1 MRAFLA
7 GPIAAGLL
15 LVGARLEPVMPAGAA
30 VQDPAPQPSSTAQQA
45 APQPSSTAQQAAPQ
59 LSSTAQQAAPI
70 SADVAEQAR
79 AAFAAEGIL
88 LDVQKA
94 IASVPAEI
102 LVRGELLEYLV
113 VNPRGAVHES
123 AFLTAISASRI
134 NAALLALGAQ
144 PGQNARWKRRD
155 PPPTPEELRDGAPA
169 YEVTLPQGDGF
180 YLYVAWKLD
189 GETVFHRMEDLILD
203 LRSGA
208 TMRRHRWVYLG
219 SRMLRLRQDSS
230 KEAFAADLE
239 GNLIN
244 IAFFEQGNTL
254 LTGAL
259 PECED
264 QTSWQSNFWL
274 LPERGSQV
282 ELVFSRDRLVTCPPD
297 VEARLHEAVR
307 VERREGR

>member
-1 MRAFLA
+1 MRALLA
-7 GPIAAGLL
+7 TPIVAALL
-15 LVGARLEPVMPAGAA
+15 WSSVVS
-30 VQDPAPQPSSTAQQA
+30 VQDPAPVSDEIA
-45 APQPSSTAQQAAPQ
+45 A
-59 LSSTAQQAAPI
+59 
-70 SADVAEQAR
+70 QAR

-88 LDVQKA
+88 LDLQHQM
-94 IASVPAEI
+94 ASVPAEV

-123 AFLTAISASRI
+123 AFLTGVSASRI
-134 NAALLALGAQ
+134 NAAMLALGAQ

-155 PPPTPEELRDGAPA
+155 PPPTPEELREGAPA
-169 YEVTLPQGDGF
+169 YDVELPKGDGF

-208 TMRRHRWVYLG
+208 TMRRHQWVYLG
-219 SRMLRLRQDSS
+219 SRMLRMRPDRDE
-230 KEAFAADLE
+230 EAFAAELE

-274 LPERGSQV
+274 LPDRGSPV
-282 ELVFSRDRLVTCPPD
+282 EIVFSREKLVTCPPE
-297 VEARLHEAVR
+297 VEARLQPAIR
-307 VERREGR
+307 VERREER

>member
-1 MRAFLA
+1 MRALLA
-7 GPIAAGLL
+7 SPIAAVLL
-15 LVGARLEPVMPAGAA
+15 WLGSGPA
-30 VQDPAPQPSSTAQQA
+30 QDPAPVSDA
-45 APQPSSTAQQAAPQ
+45 
-59 LSSTAQQAAPI
+59 
-70 SADVAEQAR
+70 VAEQAR
-79 AAFAAEGIL
+79 AAFAPEGIL
-88 LDVQKA
+88 LDLKHGL
-94 IASVPAEI
+94 ASVPAEV

-123 AFLTAISASRI
+123 AFLTGVGASRI
-134 NAALLALGAQ
+134 NAALLALGAV

-155 PPPTPEELRDGAPA
+155 PPPTPEELREGAPA
-169 YEVTLPQGDGF
+169 YDVELPKGDGF

-203 LRSGA
+203 LRRGA
-208 TMRRHRWVYLG
+208 TMRRHKWVYLG
-219 SRMLRLRQDSS
+219 SRMLRMRPD
-230 KEAFAADLE
+230 KPDEAFAADLE

-274 LPERGSQV
+274 LPDRGSPV
-282 ELVFSRDRLVTCPPD
+282 ELVFSRERLVTCPPD
-297 VEARLHEAVR
+297 VEARLQDAIR
-307 VERREGR
+307 VERREER

>member
-1 MRAFLA
+1 MRALLA
-7 GPIAAGLL
+7 SPFVAAL
-15 LVGARLEPVMPAGAA
+15 LVLGAGSAQV
-30 VQDPAPQPSSTAQQA
+30 PAPTRSA
-45 APQPSSTAQQAAPQ
+45 AE
-59 LSSTAQQAAPI
+59 
-70 SADVAEQAR
+70 EQAR

-88 LDVQKA
+88 LDVTHKL
-94 IASVPAEI
+94 ASVPAEV

-123 AFLTAISASRI
+123 AFLTGINARKI
-134 NAALLALGAQ
+134 NAALLALGVE
-144 PGQNARWKRRD
+144 PGQNASWKRRD
-155 PPPTPEELRDGAPA
+155 PPPTPEELREGAPA
-169 YEVTLPQGDGF
+169 YEVTPPKGDGF
-180 YLYVAWKLD
+180 FLYVAWKLD

-208 TMRRHRWVYLG
+208 TMKRHQWVYLG
-219 SRMLRLRQDSS
+219 SRMLRMRPDTPD
-230 KEAFAADLE
+230 EAFAAELE

-274 LPERGSQV
+274 LPERGSPV
-282 ELVFSRDRLVTCPPD
+282 EIVFSREKLVTCPPD
-297 VEARLHEAVR
+297 VEARLQPAIR
-307 VERREGR
+307 VERREER

>member
-1 MRAFLA
+1 MRAFLI
-7 GPIAAGLL
+7 GPILAGFLG
-15 LVGARLEPVMPAGAA
+15 VGALLGPGDTSVPSGAP
-30 VQDPAPQPSSTAQQA
+30 VQDPAP
-45 APQPSSTAQQAAPQ
+45 
-59 LSSTAQQAAPI
+59 PI
-70 SADVAEQAR
+70 SADVAAKMRE
-79 AAFAAEGIL
+79 AFAAEGIL
-88 LDVQKA
+88 LDVQRS

-123 AFLTAISASRI
+123 AFLTTVTASRI
-134 NAALLALGAQ
+134 NAALLALDAK

-155 PPPTPEELRDGAPA
+155 PPPTPEELREGAPA
-169 YEVTLPQGDGF
+169 YEVTPPQGDGF

-203 LRSGA
+203 LRRGA

-219 SRMLRLRQDSS
+219 SRMLRLRQDNPE
-230 KEAFAADLE
+230 EAFAADLE

-264 QTSWQSNFWL
+264 QTAWQSNFWL
-274 LPERGSQV
+274 MPERGSQV
-282 ELVFSRDRLVTCPPD
+282 ELVFSRERLVTCPPD

-307 VERREGR
+307 VERREER